1 MDFVGCPGGS
11 FMMGK
16 PGDADPKS
24 ATFEH
29 KVTITRPFWM
39 GKFPVTV
46 EQWTS
51 VMGRLNLSEAQK
63 AMGPKMPVNMN
74 RADVMTL
81 ALKLTRMNQNK
92 LPKGYVIRLPS
103 EAEWEYAVRANSTD
117 PDDPYAWI
125 RGGGRKFD
133 GEWDKYRTSTKDIL
147 AFLKGKGIEF
157 SYNEKQKKRMAQT
170 GQSELPFFGK
180 IFGCVGEH
188 QPNAWGIHDVFHGRD
203 GCETV
208 LDTVSA
214 SVQSD
219 FFRKDRSEYFFKDED
234 SDPLNYAGERKIHAI
249 MLNDGPKMHSATGH
263 PKILF
268 RLVIGPDLLKERG
281 IKLPD
286 LGK

>member
-63 AMGPKMPVNMN
+63 AMGPKMPVCMD
-74 RADVMTL
+74 RSEVMTF

-157 SYNEKQKKRMAQT
+157 TYNEKQKKRMAQT
-170 GQSELPFFGK
+170 GQPELPFSGK
-180 IFGCVGEH
+180 IFGCVGGH
-188 QPNAWGIHDVFHGRD
+188 MPNAWGIHDFFHGRD
-203 GCETV
+203 GHETV
-208 LDTVSA
+208 LDTVPST
-214 SVQSD
+214 VQSC
-219 FFRKDRSEYFFKDED
+219 FFSKDRSVYFFKDGD

-249 MLNDGPKMHSATGH
+249 MLNDGPKMHSATDH

-281 IKLPD
+281 IK
-286 LGK
+286 

>member
-1 MDFVGCPGGS
+1 MDFVGCPAGS

-16 PGDADPKS
+16 PGDSDPKS

-51 VMGRLNLSEAQK
+51 VMGRLNLSDAQK
-63 AMGPKMPVNMN
+63 AMGPKMPVNMD

-103 EAEWEYAVRANSTD
+103 EAEWEYAARANSTD

-133 GEWDKYRTSTKDIL
+133 GEWDKYRTPTKDIL
-147 AFLKGKGIEF
+147 AFLKGKGFEF
-157 SYNEKQKKRMAQT
+157 SYNEKQKKRIAQT
-170 GQSELPFFGK
+170 GQPELPFFGK

-188 QPNAWGIHDVFHGRD
+188 QPNAWGIHDFFHGRD

-281 IKLPD
+281 IK
-286 LGK
+286 